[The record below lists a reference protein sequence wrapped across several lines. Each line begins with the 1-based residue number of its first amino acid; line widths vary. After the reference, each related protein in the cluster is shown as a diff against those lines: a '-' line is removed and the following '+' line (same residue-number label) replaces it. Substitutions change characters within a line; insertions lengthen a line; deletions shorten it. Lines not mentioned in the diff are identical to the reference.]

1 MLTVSPSSIPLL
13 FQAVK
18 EAALAQ
24 LAVKVHAG
32 LVIIEVDIVQE
43 LLEPLSG
50 HDPQI
55 VIALDPEV
63 VRFSSLRQR
72 LDILRLIDR
81 HGRQRR
87 ELAAIVFMSSR
98 VPCVVAAEIT

>member
-1 MLTVSPSSIPLL
+1 MPRAFVCSLLLFRVVELKIVDADRITVFDPLL

-32 LVIIEVDIVQE
+32 LIIVEVDIVQE

-55 VIALDPEV
+55 VIAFDPEV
-63 VRFSSLRQR
+63 VRVSSLRQR
-72 LDILRLIDR
+72 RY
-81 HGRQRR
+81 
-87 ELAAIVFMSSR
+87 
-98 VPCVVAAEIT
+98 

>member
-1 MLTVSPSSIPLL
+1 MPRAFVCSLLLFRVVELKIVDADGIAVFDPLL

-32 LVIIEVDIVQE
+32 LVIVEVDIVQE

-50 HDPQI
+50 HC
-55 VIALDPEV
+55 LLYTSE
-63 VRFSSLRQR
+63 
-72 LDILRLIDR
+72 
-81 HGRQRR
+81 
-87 ELAAIVFMSSR
+87 AAD
-98 VPCVVAAEIT
+98 E